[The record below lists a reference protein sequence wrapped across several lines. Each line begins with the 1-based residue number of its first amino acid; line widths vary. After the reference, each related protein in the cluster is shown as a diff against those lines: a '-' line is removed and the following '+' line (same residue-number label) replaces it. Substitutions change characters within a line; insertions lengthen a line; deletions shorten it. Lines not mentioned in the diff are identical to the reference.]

1 MDTNENGH
9 GKKIIHVV
17 QHLAPGGLETLT
29 LDLLRLA
36 KPLDTVLI
44 FSLEGT
50 REDAIKQWPRLETYA
65 NHLVFLE
72 KAPGL
77 QPAIVTT
84 LLKAFIGMKPDVVH
98 THHIGPLLYA
108 GSAARIAGVPH
119 RIHTEHDAWHLN
131 NTKRRRLQNFAL
143 KTAQPMLVADAT
155 RVYRQ
160 LKDMFSHQNIVTIRN
175 GIDCEKFQIGSKNQ
189 ARSQFGLPQN
199 TTLIGCAGRLE
210 TVKGQ
215 DLLIKALALLPSDVS
230 LAIAGNGSERQSLE
244 ALTQKLNL
252 SDRVIFLGLVDNM
265 PAFYQSLDLFC
276 LPSRHEGLP
285 LSTLE
290 AQACGIP
297 TVATDVGATD
307 ETLCPKTGSLVVRP
321 TITALAKELDN
332 ATQRLHAS
340 DPNTVSPRDYIL
352 SNFDI
357 RKMVNAY
364 DALSDGAYA

>member
-1 MDTNENGH
+1 MST
-9 GKKIIHVV
+9 
-17 QHLAPGGLETLT
+17 
-29 LDLLRLA
+29 
-36 KPLDTVLI
+36 
-44 FSLEGT
+44 
-50 REDAIKQWPRLETYA
+50 
-65 NHLVFLE
+65 
-72 KAPGL
+72 
-77 QPAIVTT
+77 
-84 LLKAFIGMKPDVVH
+84 
-98 THHIGPLLYA
+98 
-108 GSAARIAGVPH
+108 
-119 RIHTEHDAWHLN
+119 
-131 NTKRRRLQNFAL
+131 
-143 KTAQPMLVADAT
+143 
-155 RVYRQ
+155 
-160 LKDMFSHQNIVTIRN
+160 
-175 GIDCEKFQIGSKNQ
+175 C
-189 ARSQFGLPQN
+189 
-199 TTLIGCAGRLE
+199 
-210 TVKGQ
+210 
-215 DLLIKALALLPSDVS
+215 LALLPSNVS

-307 ETLCPKTGSLVVRP
+307 ETLCPNTGSLVARP
-321 TITALAKELDN
+321 SITALAKELDN
-332 ATQRLHAS
+332 ATQRLYAS

>member
-1 MDTNENGH
+1 MDTNAKGH

-36 KPLDTVLI
+36 KPHDTVLI

-50 REDAIKQWPRLETYA
+50 REDAIKNWPKLETYS
-65 NHLVFLE
+65 NNIVFLE
-72 KAPGL
+72 KAQGV
-77 QPAIVTT
+77 QPAIVAT
-84 LLKAFIGMKPDVVH
+84 LVKAFIGMKPDVVH

-131 NTKRRRLQNFAL
+131 NAKRRRLQNFAL
-143 KTAQPMLVADAT
+143 KAAQPMLVADASK
-155 RVYRQ
+155 VYHQ
-160 LKDMFSHQNIVTIRN
+160 LKGMFSHQDITTIKN
-175 GIDCEKFQIGSKNQ
+175 GIDCEKFQIGSKQ
-189 ARSQFGLPQN
+189 KARTLFGLPQN

-215 DLLIKALALLPSDVS
+215 DQLIKALALLSSDIS
-230 LAIAGNGSERQSLE
+230 LAIAGDGTERQALA
-244 ALTQKLNL
+244 ALTEQLGL
-252 SDRVIFLGLVDNM
+252 TDRVIFLGLVDNM

-307 ETLCPKTGSLVVRP
+307 ETLCPATGSLVVRH
-321 TITALAKELDN
+321 TITALARELHN
-332 ATQRLHAS
+332 ATQHLNSA
-340 DPNTVSPRDYIL
+340 TSPRDYIL